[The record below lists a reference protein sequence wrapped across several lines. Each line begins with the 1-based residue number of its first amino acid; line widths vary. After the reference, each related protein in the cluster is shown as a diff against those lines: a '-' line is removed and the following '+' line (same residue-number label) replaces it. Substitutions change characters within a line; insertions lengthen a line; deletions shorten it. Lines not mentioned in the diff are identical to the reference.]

1 MKLFEGLGT
10 DLKTAKPSFPQTLR
24 SHWIYKILAAFL
36 VVILIA
42 GAIHALAMN
51 LSIEAAFNRHLGRM
65 TDNMQSM
72 MGTGSGTGSGSGAN
86 SSSRGVNLYTSFRAA
101 VNETLWISAL
111 AAFVIAGVAALI
123 ISRRITR
130 PIQRLTSASQQIAA
144 GEYSHRI
151 PAYEITQDEL
161 GQLGHSFNQMAEK
174 LENTEAM
181 RRQLLGDISHEL
193 RTPLTAIKGSMEG
206 LMDGVLP
213 AEQSTYQQ
221 IYREADRLQRLVE
234 DLQELNRVD
243 GQTYPLEKHMVQAA
257 DLLKAAITP
266 LENTFAMKGVSL
278 ESDIEANLPGILV
291 DSDRIQQVLHNLL
304 GNALQ
309 FTPPDGQVSVA
320 VVKDGEQIRFSVKD
334 SGIGISEEHL
344 AHIFERF
351 YRADKSRSRTKG
363 GGSGI
368 GLTIAKSLVEAHGGK
383 IWAES
388 AGPNQGSTFIF
399 TLPME

>member
-1 MKLFEGLGT
+1 
-10 DLKTAKPSFPQTLR
+10 
-24 SHWIYKILAAFL
+24 
-36 VVILIA
+36 
-42 GAIHALAMN
+42 
-51 LSIEAAFNRHLGRM
+51 
-65 TDNMQSM
+65 
-72 MGTGSGTGSGSGAN
+72 
-86 SSSRGVNLYTSFRAA
+86 
-101 VNETLWISAL
+101 LWISAL
-111 AAFVIAGVAALI
+111 AAFLIAGVAALI

-144 GEYSHRI
+144 GEYDHRI
-151 PAYEITQDEL
+151 PADEITQDEL

-243 GQTYPLEKHMVQAA
+243 GQTYPLEKHPVQAA

-266 LENTFAMKGVSL
+266 LENTFAMKGVAL
-278 ESDIEANLPGILV
+278 ESRVEAGLPSLTV

-309 FTPPDGQVSVA
+309 FTPPDGQVSIA
-320 VVKDGEQIRFSVKD
+320 VVKDGEQVRFSVKD

-368 GLTIAKSLVEAHGGK
+368 GLTIAQSLVEAHGGR

-399 TLPME
+399 TLPLE

>member
-1 MKLFEGLGT
+1 M
-10 DLKTAKPSFPQTLR
+10 KTAKPNLLQTLR

-36 VVILIA
+36 LVIVIA
-42 GAIHALAMN
+42 GTIHALAMN
-51 LSIEAAFNRHLGRM
+51 LSIEAAFDRHLGRM
-65 TDNMQSM
+65 SENMQGM
-72 MGTGSGTGSGSGAN
+72 MSGSGSGTGTGAGSN
-86 SSSRGVNLYTSFRAA
+86 SSTRGVNLYTSFRAA

-111 AAFVIAGVAALI
+111 AAFVIAGVAALV

-130 PIQRLTSASQQIAA
+130 PIQRLTDASQQLAQ

-151 PAYEITQDEL
+151 VEDEISEDEL
-161 GQLGHSFNQMAEK
+161 GQLAHSFNQMAEK
-174 LENTEAM
+174 LEGTETM

-243 GQTYPLEKHMVQAA
+243 GHTFPLEKKPVQVA
-257 DLLKAAITP
+257 DLVKSALTP
-266 LENTFAMKGVSL
+266 LENTFAMKGVNL
-278 ESDIEANLPGILV
+278 ESRVGDNLPIITV

-309 FTPPDGQVSVA
+309 FTPPDGQVVLTVA
-320 VVKDGEQIRFSVKD
+320 RDGNQIRFSVQD
-334 SGIGISEEHL
+334 SGIGISKEHL
-344 AHIFERF
+344 THIFERF
-351 YRADKSRSRTKG
+351 YRADKSRSRSKG

-388 AGPNQGSTFIF
+388 AGKKQGSTFTF
-399 TLPME
+399 TLPLK

>member
-1 MKLFEGLGT
+1 MKPYAGQGIA
-10 DLKTAKPSFPQTLR
+10 LKTAKPGPLQTLR

-51 LSIEAAFNRHLGRM
+51 LSIEAAFNRHVGRM
-65 TDNMQSM
+65 TENMQSM
-72 MGTGSGTGSGSGAN
+72 MGTGSGTGTGAGAS

-151 PAYEITQDEL
+151 TADEISQDEL

-174 LENTEAM
+174 LENTETM

-243 GQTYPLEKHMVQAA
+243 GQTYPLEKHAVRAA

-278 ESDIEANLPGILV
+278 QSHIEPGLPSITV

-309 FTPPDGQVSVA
+309 FTPPDGQVLVTVA
-320 VVKDGEQIRFSVKD
+320 KDGDQIRFSVKD
-334 SGIGISEEHL
+334 SGIGISKEHL

-368 GLTIAKSLVEAHGGK
+368 GLTIAKSLVEAHGGS
-383 IWAES
+383 IWVES
-388 AGPNQGSTFIF
+388 AGKNMGSTFTF
-399 TLPME
+399 TLPLK

>member
-1 MKLFEGLGT
+1 
-10 DLKTAKPSFPQTLR
+10 
-24 SHWIYKILAAFL
+24 
-36 VVILIA
+36 
-42 GAIHALAMN
+42 MN

-72 MGTGSGTGSGSGAN
+72 MGAGSGTGSGSGAN

-130 PIQRLTSASQQIAA
+130 PIHRLTSASQQIAA

-151 PAYEITQDEL
+151 PADEITQDEL

-174 LENTEAM
+174 LENTEAL

-243 GQTYPLEKHMVQAA
+243 GQTYPLEKRLVQAA
-257 DLLKAAITP
+257 DLLKAALTPAGKHLRHERRQSWKAISKPTCPASWWIATVFNRCCITCW
-266 LENTFAMKGVSL
+266 A
-278 ESDIEANLPGILV
+278 
-291 DSDRIQQVLHNLL
+291 
-304 GNALQ
+304 
-309 FTPPDGQVSVA
+309 TPCNSRRPMD
-320 VVKDGEQIRFSVKD
+320 K
-334 SGIGISEEHL
+334 
-344 AHIFERF
+344 
-351 YRADKSRSRTKG
+351 YRWR
-363 GGSGI
+363 
-368 GLTIAKSLVEAHGGK
+368 L
-383 IWAES
+383 
-388 AGPNQGSTFIF
+388 
-399 TLPME
+399 

>member
-1 MKLFEGLGT
+1 MSILKPYAGRGIV
-10 DLKTAKPSFPQTLR
+10 LKTAKSSLLQILR

-36 VVILIA
+36 LVILIA

-51 LSIEAAFNRHLGRM
+51 LSIQAAFERHLGRM
-65 TDNMQSM
+65 TENMQGM
-72 MGTGSGTGSGSGAN
+72 MGAGSGAGAN
-86 SSSRGVNLYTSFRAA
+86 SNSRGVNLYTSFRAA

-130 PIQRLTSASQQIAA
+130 PIQRLTNASQQIAA
-144 GEYSHRI
+144 GEYGHRI
-151 PAYEITQDEL
+151 TENEISQDEL
-161 GQLGHSFNQMAEK
+161 GQLAHSFNQMAEK
-174 LENTEAM
+174 LEGTEAM

-243 GQTYPLEKHMVQAA
+243 GQTYPLEKRSVKAA
-257 DLLKAAITP
+257 DLVKAAITP
-266 LENTFAMKGVSL
+266 LENTFAMKGVNLKSQV
-278 ESDIEANLPGILV
+278 EAGLPELFV

-309 FTPPDGQVSVA
+309 FTPPDGQVLVTVA
-320 VVKDGEQIRFSVKD
+320 KDGDQIRFSVKD

-351 YRADKSRSRTKG
+351 YRADKSRSRNKG

-368 GLTIAKSLVEAHGGK
+368 GLTIAKSLVEAHGGR

-388 AGPNQGSTFIF
+388 AGKNLGSIFTF
-399 TLPME
+399 TLPMK